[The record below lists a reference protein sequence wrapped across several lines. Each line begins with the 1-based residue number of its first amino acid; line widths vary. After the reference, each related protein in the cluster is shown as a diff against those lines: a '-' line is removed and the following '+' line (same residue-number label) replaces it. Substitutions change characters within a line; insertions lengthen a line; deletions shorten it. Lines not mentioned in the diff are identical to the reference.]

1 MSKKILTGRSLIFFI
16 GIILIIISIAVWASG
31 ICVPPNTI
39 DTKEFSHKYESEDY
53 ILRTEP
59 NTIRV
64 RGKITSISYW
74 EKGAY
79 STGDCTDVELDYS
92 LYYSYHIAGDVTDKY
107 KEGDY
112 VVVSNTNDK
121 VKPYYDPIYGGY
133 EIVWEIE
140 QGYDNTWIAWA
151 CGILGVVFVI
161 IFLMITVPIGSTS
174 PEEREKAWERFRRGR
189 ELSEA
194 TSPIPRG
201 LRPGC
206 CIVGVAY
213 YNPKSKELTILRK
226 WRDEKLMKNKLGK
239 TLVKMYYTLSPMLVM
254 FIVKSGKLKAFTRML
269 VNPFVNFATVT
280 MNYEKVK
287 AQCQF

>member
-1 MSKKILTGRSLIFFI
+1 MEKKILTGRSLIFFI

-31 ICVPPNTI
+31 ICVPSNTI
-39 DTKEFSHKYESEDY
+39 DTKEFSHKYKSEED
-53 ILRTEP
+53 LERAEP

-64 RGKITSISYW
+64 RGKITSIFYR

-79 STGDCTDVELDYS
+79 STGDCTEVRLDS
-92 LYYSYHIAGDVTDKY
+92 SWYYDYHIAGDVTDEY
-107 KEGDY
+107 KTGDY
-112 VVVSNTNDK
+112 VVVTNTDDR
-121 VKPYYDPIYGGY
+121 VRPYYSPIYGHD
-133 EIVWEIE
+133 EFVWEIE

-161 IFLMITVPIGSTS
+161 IFLMITFGGSIPLMS
-174 PEEREKAWERFRRGR
+174 PEESDKAWERFRRGR

-213 YNPKSKELTILRK
+213 YNPKSKELTILRE

-239 TLVKMYYTLSPMLVM
+239 TLVKMYYTLSPMFVM
-254 FIVKSGKLKAFTRML
+254 FIAESEKMKAFTRLL
-269 VNPFVNFATVT
+269 VNPFVNFATST
-280 MNYEKVK
+280 MNYERVN
-287 AQCQF
+287 AQY